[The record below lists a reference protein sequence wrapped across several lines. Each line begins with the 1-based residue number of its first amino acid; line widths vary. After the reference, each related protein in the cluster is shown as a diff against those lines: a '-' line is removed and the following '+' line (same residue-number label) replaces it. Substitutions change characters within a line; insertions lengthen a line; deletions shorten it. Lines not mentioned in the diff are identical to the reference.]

1 MHWYISQ
8 MLVSANVSLVLLI
21 SSGLSIDICC
31 VNAKKLRSR
40 PELLKIFH
48 FYKSRN
54 AYFQIDSSLN
64 PSEPVHLDKNIDKDK
79 ENTNLEKRHKT
90 IWIKKELHIRL
101 IPHKIC

>member
-1 MHWYISQ
+1 M
-8 MLVSANVSLVLLI
+8 
-21 SSGLSIDICC
+21 
-31 VNAKKLRSR
+31 
-40 PELLKIFH
+40 
-48 FYKSRN
+48 N